1 MNRPESPGDAPRAEA
16 VALAYNAGQSA
27 PTVVAK
33 GRGLIAAE
41 IISRAKE
48 AGVFVH
54 ESPQLVNLLM
64 QVDLDSQIP
73 PELYQAVAEVLAFV
87 YWLEQ
92 QQGGGTPPEHI
103 APPLPLPPTPTE
115 QPRS

>member
-1 MNRPESPGDAPRAEA
+1 MNQKEQQRRSA
-16 VALAYNAGQSA
+16 VALAYREGSVA
-27 PTVVAK
+27 PKVTAK
-33 GRGLIAAE
+33 GQGELALR
-41 IISRAKE
+41 IIERAQQ

-92 QQGGGTPPEHI
+92 HQGGGTPPEHI